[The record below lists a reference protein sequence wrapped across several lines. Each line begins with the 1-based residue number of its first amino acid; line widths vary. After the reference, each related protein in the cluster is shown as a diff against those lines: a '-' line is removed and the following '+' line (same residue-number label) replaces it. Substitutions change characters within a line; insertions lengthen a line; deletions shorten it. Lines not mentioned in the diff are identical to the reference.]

1 MATLFEQIRSRECD
15 QRLAANIARLKELDA
30 TGDKVDRIAVD
41 LSDLDQL
48 IALHVRCSSVI
59 AAHLGRLIG
68 VDGPADNTGPDL

>member
-15 QRLAANIARLKELDA
+15 QRLAANIARLKELDVA
-30 TGDKVDRIAVD
+30 DKVDRIAVD